1 MASFELLPNSWK
13 KLYHVYGTVSRKI
26 LITVNTDAT
35 CSYRFKLGFRRF
47 SITVKSGTFKN
58 RHEISI
64 WNGRLYVKSP
74 VQTWCDAIV
83 IS

>member
-13 KLYHVYGTVSRKI
+13 KVYHVYGTVSRKI
-26 LITVNTDAT
+26 LISVNTDAI
-35 CSYRFKLGFRRF
+35 CSYKFRVGYGWL
-47 SITVKSGTFKN
+47 SVTLKSGTFK
-58 RHEISI
+58 RHHEISI

-74 VQTWCDAIV
+74 VQTWVDANV